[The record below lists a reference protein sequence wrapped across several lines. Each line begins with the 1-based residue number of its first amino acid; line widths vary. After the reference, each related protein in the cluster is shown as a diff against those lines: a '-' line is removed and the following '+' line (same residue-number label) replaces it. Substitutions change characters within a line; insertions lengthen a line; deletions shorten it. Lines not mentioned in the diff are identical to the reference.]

1 MTPNMTP
8 SRMILL
14 FLDCDK
20 ENSLRAQ
27 LRSTLG
33 RRIMNIEPRPVLPI
47 DIEFSQARPWS
58 FLIREAL
65 NDEISTSI

>member
-20 ENSLRAQ
+20 EDSLRAQ

-47 DIEFSQARPWS
+47 DIEFSQARPWAL
-58 FLIREAL
+58 LIREAL
-65 NDEISTSI
+65 REVLSDK

>member
-1 MTPNMTP
+1 MTLNMTP

-20 ENSLRAQ
+20 EDSLRAQ

-33 RRIMNIEPRPVLPI
+33 GRIMNIEPRPRFFL
-47 DIEFSQARPWS
+47 DIEFGQTSPWS

-65 NDEISTSI
+65 NNEISTSI

>member
-20 ENSLRAQ
+20 EDSLRAQ

-33 RRIMNIEPRPVLPI
+33 GRIMNIEPRPVLLT
-47 DIEFSQARPWS
+47 DIEFSQARPWAL
-58 FLIREAL
+58 LIREAL
-65 NDEISTSI
+65 REVLSDK